1 MTAGGSAA
9 ILAHLGKNRIC
20 RTTQA
25 LVCARTKLKRHD
37 SSQLLYGT
45 TVTKVTSYVSYELI
59 LGGLC

>member
-25 LVCARTKLKRHD
+25 LVCARTKSKRHD
-37 SSQLLYGT
+37 CISIALWYYSNY
-45 TVTKVTSYVSYELI
+45 SN
-59 LGGLC
+59 